1 MRRWKIIIP
10 SRSIFRKEES
20 MLWLENLLKL
30 LWVWSVCKRHKSIKL
45 ADKSDAGW
53 LVVQEYEQDNLADNS
68 EDEKR
73 IKKVLDKTRRK
84 PKPPGLMLLLL
95 LLLLMLAVMTGSF
108 FEVMRLLALSLLF
121 PELVQLETSYPN
133 FIYCTSFIFSVL
145 SCILYELGGKY
156 FSFGRVCEGG
166 WKQISFLLEGTVL
179 HVHFSALHIL
189 TGISYIF

>member
-1 MRRWKIIIP
+1 M
-10 SRSIFRKEES
+10 
-20 MLWLENLLKL
+20 
-30 LWVWSVCKRHKSIKL
+30 IKL

-73 IKKVLDKTRRK
+73 IKKAQDKACRK

-121 PELVQLETSYPN
+121 QDLVQLETS
-133 FIYCTSFIFSVL
+133 
-145 SCILYELGGKY
+145 
-156 FSFGRVCEGG
+156 
-166 WKQISFLLEGTVL
+166 
-179 HVHFSALHIL
+179 
-189 TGISYIF
+189 